1 MNLEFSVKDTK
12 QDSWFTQSA
21 LDWEFGESL
30 LIFPDDTGKL
40 LVIPDNLKTTTLAAE
55 QMRIK
60 G

>member
-1 MNLEFSVKDTK
+1 MNLEFGVRTPNRTPGSLKVH
-12 QDSWFTQSA
+12 
-21 LDWEFGESL
+21 WEFGESL

-40 LVIPDNLKTTTLAAE
+40 LVIPDNLKITTLAAE